1 MTNQSDLMPHSCL
14 RGLQLIYVKLF
25 PQGECF
31 ICVASSLF
39 IQAPAKSLN
48 IILVSSTSLT
58 KILSTSIQNFEVI
71 GKNGTEGGPQEDSDV
86 SCLPVTEW
94 TWREVAKMAII
105 YDVLTDLGY
114 SKQESANF
122 VKGYRSG
129 GHPKSNEAKRWK
141 KIEESNLVMM
151 YSRIKNNGEDNQL
164 RSRLVR
170 AIISTPCTPSSVP
183 SDWRFFLHNIKS
195 RSTSSARFIKVNQL
209 MVS

>member
-1 MTNQSDLMPHSCL
+1 MSKHLQNHST
-14 RGLQLIYVKLF
+14 
-25 PQGECF
+25 
-31 ICVASSLF
+31 S
-39 IQAPAKSLN
+39 
-48 IILVSSTSLT
+48 ILVSSTSLT

-151 YSRIKNNGEDNQL
+151 YSRIKNNGGDMSL

-195 RSTSSARFIKVNQL
+195 RSTNSARFIKVNHL
-209 MVS
+209 MFLSFDTVIFVCHHLPTTYIFILHI